1 MKKSDLATLTYGT
14 QRLLQINDTMAEFLV
29 ETIRSSFSLLATAE
43 PELAISV
50 IDQLT
55 MQKTQIQAFIVE
67 KDQQE
72 VDGVKELTK
81 ALPDH
86 LDLTDPEED
95 EPISIKRKKPGMH

>member
-29 ETIRSSFSLLATAE
+29 ETIRSSLSLLATAE
-43 PELAISV
+43 PELALSV
-50 IDQLT
+50 IAQLNE
-55 MQKTQIQAFIVE
+55 QSKQIKAFIIE

-95 EPISIKRKKPGMH
+95 QPISIKRKKPGMH